1 MRTDLKARVVA
12 LEEKTSG
19 PMQRVIVKQREGETR
34 AEMRARVEAWMR
46 GDAGIELDGP
56 ENESYRGGLLVVAR
70 FVRSEQQCV

>member
-1 MRTDLKARVVA
+1 MRKDLIARVVA

-34 AEMRARVEAWMR
+34 ADMKARVEAWMR

-56 ENESYRGGLLVVAR
+56 ENEPYRGRFLVVTS
-70 FVRSEQQCV
+70 FVSNPE